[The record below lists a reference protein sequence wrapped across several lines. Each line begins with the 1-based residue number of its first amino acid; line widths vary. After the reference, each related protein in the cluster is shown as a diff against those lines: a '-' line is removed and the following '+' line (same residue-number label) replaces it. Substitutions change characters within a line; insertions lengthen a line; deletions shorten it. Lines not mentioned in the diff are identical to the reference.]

1 MSESAT
7 RTKERKPLRPI
18 DLEGLKALGAKAK
31 LDPAKVNTLKAHT
44 ECEGV
49 FRMMTYCR
57 DLDGHL
63 IDEPPTLLGEDNAPN
78 PSEATLAA
86 LASCLLVGIHAN
98 ATYRG
103 ITLYKLEADLEGDI
117 NISSAWGVGDTSEKR
132 LGFTEIRVKFDIDAN
147 CSREELQELI
157 EWSDK
162 WSPVGNTLRNPVET
176 KISLA

>member
-1 MSESAT
+1 MSNVAEKT
-7 RTKERKPLRPI
+7 DRKPLRPI
-18 DLEGLKALGAKAK
+18 DLEGLKSLGAKAK
-31 LDPAKVNTLKAHT
+31 MDPTKVNTLKAHT
-44 ECEGV
+44 ECEGI

-63 IDEPPTLLGEDNAPN
+63 IDEPPTLLGENNAPN
-78 PSEATLAA
+78 PSEAGLAA

-117 NISSAWGVGDTSEKR
+117 NISSVWGVGDTSEKR
-132 LGFTEIRVKFDIDAN
+132 LGFTEIRVKFDIDAD

-162 WSPVGNTLRNPVET
+162 WSPVANTMRNPVST
-176 KISLA
+176 HVSLA

>member
-1 MSESAT
+1 MSEAAAQNAKT
-7 RTKERKPLRPI
+7 PLRPI
-18 DLEGLKALGAKAK
+18 DLEGLKSLGAKAK
-31 LDPAKVNTLKAHT
+31 MDPEKVNTLKSHT

-63 IDEPPTLLGEDNAPN
+63 IDEPPTLLGENNAPN
-78 PSEATLAA
+78 PSEAALAA

-98 ATYRG
+98 AIYRG

-117 NISSAWGVGDTSEKR
+117 NISSVWGVGDTSDKR
-132 LGFTEIRVKFDIDAN
+132 LGFTEIRATFDIDAD
-147 CSREELQELI
+147 CSREELEDLI

-162 WSPVGNTLRNPVET
+162 WSPVANTMRNPVPT
-176 KISLA
+176 KTSLA